1 MRAFRI
7 LWLGGLLVT
16 PLAAEERDPDGWQ
29 GSGNLG
35 LTLAAGNSDS
45 LRVTAGLDVTRAVGT
60 WESRAAASV
69 LYGEDDGV
77 SSNERFE
84 GSLQLNRRFG
94 RRVYAGL
101 ISEFLYDP
109 LAGIDWRFS
118 VTPLLGWRVVD
129 EERLRLHLE
138 AGPGYTWED
147 RNAGTRGYSSVRLHE
162 RLRFQVTEESRIF
175 QSLTALLEA
184 EDPGNFILTAEAGVE
199 SKLAGRWSLR
209 VAGKAVYYGEAQGSR
224 DEDLLVTAGFGYNH
238 LPVNHEEGS
247 LESTLER
254 LEPGEGRWVITA
266 LLGGSY
272 SRGNSEARSINT
284 GLKLKREGEED
295 EFATG
300 FLGSYGERKGAI
312 SAETLA
318 ADAHYQRDLRNKWF
332 AGLRGG
338 FDHDAPAEVEWRIA
352 VTPYAGWRLLET
364 ERSKLTVEGG
374 PSLVTEQQGGRED
387 MFFGIYAGVK
397 GEHKLAAR
405 TRLFAELS
413 WLGETA
419 DLKSY
424 LLTSEVG
431 INHALSDKLSLQVIG
446 RNTYDS
452 TPALGRE
459 RHDFQIVSALG
470 VTF

>member
-1 MRAFRI
+1 MRAFCI
-7 LWLGGLLVT
+7 LWLGGLLIT
-16 PLAAEERDPDGWQ
+16 PLAAEKRDPDGWQ
-29 GSGNLG
+29 GSGNVG
-35 LTLAAGNSDS
+35 LTLATGNSDS
-45 LRVTAGLDVTRAVGT
+45 LRATAGLDVTRAWGP
-60 WESRAAASV
+60 WESRATASA

-101 ISEFLYDP
+101 TSEFLYDP
-109 LAGIDWRFS
+109 LAGIDWRFA
-118 VTPLLGWRVVD
+118 VTPLLGWRVID
-129 EERLRLHLE
+129 EERLKLRLE

-147 RNAGTRGYSSVRLHE
+147 RNAGTRDYSSIRLHE
-162 RLRFQVTEESRIF
+162 RMSFQVTEEARIF
-175 QSLTALLEA
+175 QSLTTLLEA
-184 EDPGNFILTAEAGVE
+184 EDPGNFILTAEVGVE

-247 LESTLER
+247 LESALEG
-254 LEPGEGRWVITA
+254 LELGEGRWIITA

-284 GLKLKREGEED
+284 GLKLKREGEGD
-295 EFATG
+295 EFAAG
-300 FLGSYGERKGAI
+300 LFGSYGERQGAI
-312 SAETLA
+312 SAETLV
-318 ADAHYQRDLRNKWF
+318 ADAHYQGDLRNKWF
-332 AGLRGG
+332 VGLRGD

-374 PSLVTEQQGGRED
+374 PSFVTEQQGGNEN
-387 MFFGIYAGVK
+387 MFSGAYAGVK

-419 DLKSY
+419 DGKSY

-431 INHALSDKLSLQVIG
+431 IDHALSDKFSLQVIG

-452 TPALGRE
+452 TPASGRE

>member
-1 MRAFRI
+1 MRI
-7 LWLGGLLVT
+7 LRILLSGGLLT
-16 PLAAEERDPDGWQ
+16 SPLAAGKEDPDSWQ
-29 GSGNLG
+29 GSGNVG
-35 LTLAAGNSDS
+35 LTLATGNSDS
-45 LRVTAGLDVTRAVGT
+45 LRATAGLDVTRTLGP
-60 WESRAAASV
+60 WESLAATSV

-101 ISEFLYDP
+101 TSEFLYDP
-109 LAGIDWRFS
+109 LAGIDWRFA

-129 EERLRLHLE
+129 GERLRLRLE

-162 RLRFQVTEESRIF
+162 RLSFQVTEEARIF

-184 EDPGNFILTAEAGVE
+184 EDPRNFILTAEAGVE

-209 VAGKAVYYGEAQGSR
+209 VAGKAVYYGEAHGSR

-238 LPVNHEEGS
+238 LPANHEEGS

-254 LEPGEGRWVITA
+254 LKPGEGRWVITA

-284 GLKLKREGEED
+284 VLKLKREGEGD

-332 AGLRGG
+332 AGLRGD

-387 MFFGIYAGVK
+387 MFIGTYAGVK

>member
-7 LWLGGLLVT
+7 LWLGGLLTT
-16 PLAAEERDPDGWQ
+16 PLAAEERDPDGWR
-29 GSGNLG
+29 GSGNVG
-35 LTLAAGNSDS
+35 LTLATGNSDS
-45 LRVTAGLDVTRAVGT
+45 FRFTAGLDVTRVLAT
-60 WESRAAASV
+60 WESRTVASV

-94 RRVYAGL
+94 ERGYAGL
-101 ISEFLYDP
+101 TSEFLYDP
-109 LAGIDWRFS
+109 LAGIDWRFA

-129 EERLRLHLE
+129 EERLKLRLE

-147 RNAGTRGYSSVRLHE
+147 RNAGPRGYSSIRLHE
-162 RLRFQVTEESRIF
+162 RLSFQVTREARIF

-224 DEDLLVTAGFGYNH
+224 DEDLLVTAGFQYNH
-238 LPVNHEEGS
+238 LPANHEEGS
-247 LESTLER
+247 LESAFER
-254 LEPGEGRWVITA
+254 LEPREGRWVITA

-284 GLKLKREGEED
+284 GLKLKREGEGD
-295 EFATG
+295 EFAAG
-300 FLGSYGERKGAI
+300 FHGSYGERKGAI
-312 SAETLA
+312 SAETLD
-318 ADAHYQRDLRNKWF
+318 ADAHYQRDLRSKWF
-332 AGLRGG
+332 AGLRGD
-338 FDHDAPAEVEWRIA
+338 FEHDAPAEVEWRVA
-352 VTPYAGWRLLET
+352 VTPYAGCHLLET

-374 PSLVTEQQGGRED
+374 PSFVTEQQGGNEH
-387 MFFGIYAGVK
+387 MFFGAYAGVK

-419 DLKSY
+419 DRKSY

-431 INHALSDKLSLQVIG
+431 IDHALSDKLSLQVIG

-452 TPALGRE
+452 TPAFGRE
-459 RHDFQIVSALG
+459 RHDFQFLSALG